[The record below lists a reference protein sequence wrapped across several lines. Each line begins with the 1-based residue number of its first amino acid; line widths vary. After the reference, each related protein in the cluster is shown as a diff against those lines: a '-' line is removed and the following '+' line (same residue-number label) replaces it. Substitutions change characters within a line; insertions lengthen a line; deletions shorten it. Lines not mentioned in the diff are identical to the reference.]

1 MIQKQLETI
10 FETWLGPLTEAGC
23 IDLLDG
29 ILSQL
34 DLLYENTTVYP
45 IKENVFRAFR
55 GTPYQSTKAILL
67 GQDPYHSIHKGKID
81 ACGFSFLTENGYYPP
96 SLKNMYKELQ
106 HESSRWPKVS
116 TDRAHKD
123 ITKQDDLKPGVP
135 AGLACNTSIENYDF
149 AKWTNEVLMLNTYL
163 TVEEGKPNSHMSVW
177 LAWTARLTKYLVQNR
192 KDIVWILLGKKAE
205 EALSLYDCK
214 KVIAAHPSPLAG
226 GAFFNSRIY
235 SRTNELLENKINW

>member
-163 TVEEGKPNSHMSVW
+163 TV
-177 LAWTARLTKYLVQNR
+177 VQNR
-192 KDIVWILLGKKAE
+192 KDIVLILLGKKAE